1 MNKRSSLII
10 IGVVALLVVIA
21 CTPQAKPASTAS
33 YTDINAAQLN
43 EMLQAKDFI
52 LINVHIPYE
61 GELPQTDD
69 FIPYNEIEAN
79 ADQLPADKGAK
90 IVVYCRSGGMSA
102 IAAQTLVD
110 MGYNNV
116 YNLTAGMK
124 EWQSAGYEL
133 LDKGR

>member
-1 MNKRSSLII
+1 MNKRLSII
-10 IGVVALLVVIA
+10 IGVAALLVVVA
-21 CTPQAKPASTAS
+21 CTPKTTPASIAS

-43 EMLQAKDFI
+43 EMLQEKDFA

-79 ADQLPADKGAK
+79 ADRLPADKEAK
-90 IVVYCRSGGMSA
+90 IVVYCRSGSMSA

-124 EWQSAGYEL
+124 EWQAASYEL

>member
-1 MNKRSSLII
+1 MSKRLSII
-10 IGVVALLVVIA
+10 IGVVDLLVVAA
-21 CTPQAKPASTAS
+21 CTPQATPTSTAS

-43 EMLQAKDFI
+43 EMLQAKDFT

-79 ADQLPADKGAK
+79 ADRLPADKGAK
-90 IVVYCRSGGMSA
+90 IVVYCRSGSMSA
-102 IAAQTLVD
+102 TAAQTLVD
-110 MGYNNV
+110 MGYTNV

-124 EWQSAGYEL
+124 EWQAAGYEL
-133 LDKGR
+133 LDKGQ

>member
-1 MNKRSSLII
+1 MNKRLSII
-10 IGVVALLVVIA
+10 IGVVALLVVVA
-21 CTPQAKPASTAS
+21 CTTQAKPASTAD
-33 YTDINAAQLN
+33 YTDISAEQFN

-79 ADQLPADKGAK
+79 ADRLPADKGAK
-90 IVVYCRSGGMSA
+90 IVVYCRSGSMSA

-110 MGYNNV
+110 MGYTNV

-124 EWQSAGYEL
+124 EWQAAGYEL